1 MVIPGVRVKC
11 GRKGSIKFTG
21 LRTIWAGYNVGCFMA
36 DLITDGGVWSEW
48 KGKMPVIYN
57 DEEEAD

>member
-11 GRKGSIKFTG
+11 GRKVSIKFTTNG
-21 LRTIWAGYNVGCFMA
+21 AGYNVGCFMA

>member
-1 MVIPGVRVKC
+1 
-11 GRKGSIKFTG
+11 
-21 LRTIWAGYNVGCFMA
+21 MA